1 MNFSD
6 ELKTLKKQVQSEEEI
21 NVDISG
27 VDKIIISGM
36 GGSGIV
42 GNIFSEI
49 YDRKPVTVVSD
60 YGIPSFADEKTLF
73 IAISY
78 SGNTEETLSTLKIAR
93 EKGCKVVAI
102 TSGGKIGA
110 SVDNKVLIPG
120 GIQPR
125 SALGYMLMPLLN
137 TFLKPSSQERDA
149 ATAMIDAID
158 EDNSDMES
166 LAREIWSGKL
176 IPIILGFSPFKWVA
190 YRWKT
195 QFNENSKILAFSNYF
210 PELNHNETMPYR
222 GTYRKDEFKFIVIGH
237 PENMRIE
244 ERIKWT
250 SSLTSTPFHRVDVR
264 GKYLLDTLFGLIHK
278 GDYLTYHLAKLL
290 NVDPT
295 DVSLI
300 EELKKKLSR

>member
-21 NVDISG
+21 NIDTSG

-42 GNIFSEI
+42 GNIFSEL

-78 SGNTEETLSTLKIAR
+78 SGNTEETLSTVKMAR
-93 EKGCKVVAI
+93 EKGCKIVAI

-110 SVDNKVLIPG
+110 SVDNKVLIPA

-137 TFLKPSSQERDA
+137 TFLKPSSQERN
-149 ATAMIDAID
+149 ATAAMIGAID

-176 IPIILGFSPFKWVA
+176 IPVILGFSPFKWVA

-195 QFNENSKILAFSNYF
+195 QFNENSKILAFSSYF
-210 PELNHNETMPYR
+210 PELDHNDAIPFKH
-222 GTYRKDEFKFIVIGH
+222 TYGKDNFAFLVFGGSTGQIEKRVRFTSEVTSTEFIMVQPKGQTVLEKLFYLVHAGDYISYHLG
-237 PENMRIE
+237 NMRNI
-244 ERIKWT
+244 
-250 SSLTSTPFHRVDVR
+250 
-264 GKYLLDTLFGLIHK
+264 
-278 GDYLTYHLAKLL
+278 
-290 NVDPT
+290 DPE
-295 DVSLI
+295 DVSVI
-300 EELKKKLSR
+300 TELKNKLKS